1 MTKLREIS
9 IDLGTEFGLN
19 KKLIIKSVF
28 IYLGVYDDNDGIE
41 EAKLNKENQKI
52 RIDYQLIWFKDDGTI
67 FKKENNNYIQTDEET
82 LTRWDTNISNNE
94 MGKNIS
100 DGIKLYINNNII
112 PNL

>member
-19 KKLIIKSVF
+19 KKLVIKSVF
-28 IYLGVYDDNDGIE
+28 IGLGVYDDNDGKD
-41 EAKLNKENQKI
+41 AATLNKNEQKI
-52 RIDYQLIWFKDDGTI
+52 RIDYQLIWLKDDGTI
-67 FKKENNNYIQTDEET
+67 FKSENNNYIQTDEET
-82 LTRWDTNISNNE
+82 LTRWDTTISNDE
-94 MGKNIS
+94 IGKTIS